1 MKNKLIF
8 RILGALS
15 SALIIV
21 SVFVPFVKV
30 TGYSQSLWQTNVN
43 TLYLPIIIIVFGA
56 IGVLLFATNLKTELA
71 YSTTGALLFFLITQ
85 SIPIINQ
92 GTFSTLN
99 VGYYFL
105 VAGTLLTGVMTFL
118 NGLKPKQK
126 VIEEVKVEE
135 TKEDS
140 MINQIDRL
148 YENQAVQNND
158 TEINQVE
165 MIQPLQLIQPLE
177 SVVQNNNSL
186 NMTLEEETE
195 SENLNDLLQPT
206 NQITS
211 HEESK
216 EEITPIVEETFEQP
230 TIIEEKHE
238 APQLSAN
245 PVVSEFEAPKQEEA
259 VPPSNPVVS
268 EFEVPMQET
277 STPVS
282 NPVVSEF
289 EAPKP
294 EASVQPAN
302 PVTSEFAMPQVNEVN
317 NNQPQP
323 TISNNV
329 VTEVSQPLV
338 QSANPV
344 TSEFEAPSQ
353 FSFGAPQS
361 VEAPVENKSE
371 EPQLIEPLQPL
382 QPLGSDIN
390 KVDVMADPTTLRD
403 NNSSNLDIFG

>member
-1 MKNKLIF
+1 MNNKLIF

-126 VIEEVKVEE
+126 VVEEVKVEE
-135 TKEDS
+135 AKEDS

-148 YENQAVQNND
+148 YENQTVQNND

-165 MIQPLQLIQPLE
+165 MIQPLQSIQPLE

-186 NMTLEEETE
+186 NMPIEENETE
-195 SENLNDLLQPT
+195 DLNNLLQPT
-206 NQITS
+206 TQTNI
-211 HEESK
+211 EEK
-216 EEITPIVEETFEQP
+216 TTIEQPIVEETFEQP
-230 TIIEEKHE
+230 TVIEEKQE
-238 APQLSAN
+238 INNVSN
-245 PVVSEFEAPKQEEA
+245 PVVSEFETPKQEET

-294 EASVQPAN
+294 EASVQPTN
-302 PVTSEFAMPQVNEVN
+302 PVTSEFTMPQVNEFN

-329 VTEVSQPLV
+329 VTVTSQTSV
-338 QSANPV
+338 QPANPV

-382 QPLGSDIN
+382 QPLGSDMN
-390 KVDVMADPTTLRD
+390 KVDVMADPTTVKD

>member
-105 VAGTLLTGVMTFL
+105 AVGTLLTGIMTFL

-148 YENQAVQNND
+148 YENQTVQNNE

-165 MIQPLQLIQPLE
+165 MIQPLQSIQPLE

-186 NMTLEEETE
+186 NMPIEENETE
-195 SENLNDLLQPT
+195 DLNDLLQPT
-206 NQITS
+206 NQITFY
-211 HEESK
+211 EESK

-230 TIIEEKHE
+230 IVIEEKQE
-238 APQLSAN
+238 INNASN
-245 PVVSEFEAPKQEEA
+245 PVISEFEAPKQEES

-268 EFEVPMQET
+268 EFEVSTQET

-289 EAPKP
+289 EVPKQEAP
-294 EASVQPAN
+294 VQPKN
-302 PVTSEFAMPQVNEVN
+302 SVVSEFAMPQVNEVN
-317 NNQPQP
+317 NNHTQP

-361 VEAPVENKSE
+361 VEAPVENKLE
-371 EPQLIEPLQPL
+371 EPQSIEPLQPL

-390 KVDVMADPTTLRD
+390 KVDVMADPTTVKD

>member
-30 TGYSQSLWQTNVN
+30 TGYSQSLWQSNVN

-56 IGVLLFATNLKTELA
+56 IGVLLFATNFKTELA

-105 VAGTLLTGVMTFL
+105 VVGTLLTGVMTFL
-118 NGLKPKQK
+118 NGLKSKQK
-126 VIEEVKVEE
+126 VVEEVKVEE

-148 YENQAVQNND
+148 YENQAIQNND

-165 MIQPLQLIQPLE
+165 MIQPLQSIQPLE

-186 NMTLEEETE
+186 NMPIEENET
-195 SENLNDLLQPT
+195 ENLNNLLQPT
-206 NQITS
+206 TQTNI
-211 HEESK
+211 EEK
-216 EEITPIVEETFEQP
+216 TTIEQPIVEETFEQP
-230 TIIEEKHE
+230 TVIEEKQE
-238 APQLSAN
+238 INNVSN
-245 PVVSEFEAPKQEEA
+245 PVVSEFETPKQEET

-268 EFEVPMQET
+268 EFEVPMSGI

-294 EASVQPAN
+294 EASVQPTN
-302 PVTSEFAMPQVNEVN
+302 PVTSEFTMPQVNEFN

-329 VTEVSQPLV
+329 VTVTSQTSV
-338 QSANPV
+338 QPANPV
-344 TSEFEAPSQ
+344 TSEFEASSQ
-353 FSFGAPQS
+353 FGFGASQP
-361 VEAPVENKSE
+361 VEAPIENKIE
-371 EPQLIEPLQPL
+371 EPQSIEPLQPL

-390 KVDVMADPTTLRD
+390 KVDVMADPTAVKN

>member
-43 TLYLPIIIIVFGA
+43 TIYLPIIIIAFGA

-105 VAGTLLTGVMTFL
+105 VVGTLLTGVMTFL
-118 NGLKPKQK
+118 NGLKSKQK
-126 VIEEVKVEE
+126 VVEEVKVEE

-165 MIQPLQLIQPLE
+165 MIQPLQSIQPLE

-186 NMTLEEETE
+186 NMPIEENET
-195 SENLNDLLQPT
+195 ENLNDLLQSTTQT
-206 NQITS
+206 NI
-211 HEESK
+211 EEK
-216 EEITPIVEETFEQP
+216 TTIEQPIVEEAFEQP
-230 TIIEEKHE
+230 TVIEEKQE
-238 APQLSAN
+238 INNASN
-245 PVVSEFEAPKQEEA
+245 PVISEFEAPKQEEA

-289 EAPKP
+289 EAPKREVP
-294 EASVQPAN
+294 VQPAN

-329 VTEVSQPLV
+329 VTEASQPSV

-353 FSFGAPQS
+353 FGFGAPQS
-361 VEAPVENKSE
+361 VEASVENKPE
-371 EPQLIEPLQPL
+371 EPQSIEPLQPLQPL
-382 QPLGSDIN
+382 QPLGSDMN
-390 KVDVMADPTTLRD
+390 KVDVMADPTTVKD

>member
-105 VAGTLLTGVMTFL
+105 VVGTLLTGVMTFL

-165 MIQPLQLIQPLE
+165 MIQPLQSIQPLE

-186 NMTLEEETE
+186 NMPIEENET
-195 SENLNDLLQPT
+195 ENLNDLLNPT
-206 NQITS
+206 IQTNI
-211 HEESK
+211 EEK
-216 EEITPIVEETFEQP
+216 TTIEQPIVEDTFEQP
-230 TIIEEKHE
+230 TVIEEKQE
-238 APQLSAN
+238 INNASN
-245 PVVSEFEAPKQEEA
+245 PVIAEFEAPKQEES

-268 EFEVPMQET
+268 EFEVSMQET

-289 EAPKP
+289 EVPKQEAP
-294 EASVQPAN
+294 VQPTN
-302 PVTSEFAMPQVNEVN
+302 SVVSEFAMPQVNEVN
-317 NNQPQP
+317 NNHPQP

-344 TSEFEAPSQ
+344 TSEFGAPSQ
-353 FSFGAPQS
+353 FGFGAPQS

-371 EPQLIEPLQPL
+371 EPQSIEPLQPL

-390 KVDVMADPTTLRD
+390 KVDVMADPTTVKD